1 MQVNLVPIVRDP
13 DSHCVGFWAHQLG
26 NLAQAALPRR
36 INRVLKDSH
45 YLEQHQET
53 ILRQVSADPNALDR
67 LWILLPELLYRGITS
82 TPSAGGKQA

>member
-1 MQVNLVPIVRDP
+1 MQVNLVLIVRDP
-13 DSHCVGFWAHQLG
+13 DSRCVGFWAHQLG

-45 YLEQHQET
+45 YLEQ
-53 ILRQVSADPNALDR
+53 QVSADPNALDR
-67 LWILLPELLYRGITS
+67 LWILLPELLYRGIAS